1 MLYLALAPLPIARL
15 HSAAYTTICLTQT
28 PKPRSSTSGAVS
40 LVAHLHMAGDASAPT
55 LDSQAMEFGRAVAT
69 VAAVM
74 DRTTPE

>member
-1 MLYLALAPLPIARL
+1 
-15 HSAAYTTICLTQT
+15 
-28 PKPRSSTSGAVS
+28 
-40 LVAHLHMAGDASAPT
+40 MAGDASAPT